1 VAQAAE
7 QRESTAGQRPCFGPC
22 FISLLYFTR
31 GGVAIGEMV
40 WVEIAETL
48 AGMRASRT
56 RRRGKGNIC
65 AGGACVLPAGKK
77 Y

>member
-1 VAQAAE
+1 
-7 QRESTAGQRPCFGPC
+7 
-22 FISLLYFTR
+22 
-31 GGVAIGEMV
+31 MV

-48 AGMRASRT
+48 AGMRVSRT